1 MGLNIHIVPLTI
13 RHQMER
19 LSASYDFKEAIC
31 RDSLPLAHRL
41 QSFLLTCRSTT
52 HATTGRAPCELFLG
66 RKVKAR
72 LDLLRPSV
80 EENVLQRQA
89 QQKGDHDRH
98 ARYREFE
105 VGQKVMVKGRRPGSV
120 CWIPGHI
127 INRTGPLTYLVD
139 MGEDVLWRCHVDQLK
154 ACLESAESG
163 SDSAEFEYDLN
174 EEEACS
180 DDPAEPTPE
189 PKLLSEPQVLTEE
202 AAAPPS
208 QPAEGSPINPELD
221 TQWVVPATMDIRSH
235 KYPLRDRKK
244 HQRF

>member
-1 MGLNIHIVPLTI
+1 M
-13 RHQMER
+13 
-19 LSASYDFKEAIC
+19 
-31 RDSLPLAHRL
+31 
-41 QSFLLTCRSTT
+41 TCY
-52 HATTGRAPCELFLG
+52 
-66 RKVKAR
+66 V
-72 LDLLRPSV
+72 RPSV
-80 EENVLQRQA
+80 EENVLQHQA

-189 PKLLSEPQVLTEE
+189 HPPVPKLASMPQVFTEE
-202 AAAPPS
+202 AAAPS
-208 QPAEGSPINPELD
+208 QLTEESPVDPELD
-221 TQWVVPATMDIRSH
+221 TQEVVPATGHSH
-235 KYPLRDRKK
+235 KYPLRD
-244 HQRF
+244 